1 MIFHNTKK
9 LERAMKEC
17 AIDLRVVHHKVLVK
31 TFPGNARV
39 VGHAI
44 DDLHWETVVGTIGG
58 HDTLMVICKDEPDA
72 EKVYTVLSEMI

>member
-1 MIFHNTKK
+1 MIFHNTNK

-44 DDLHWETVVGTIGG
+44 DDLHWENVVGTIGG
-58 HDTLMVICKDEPDA
+58 HDTLMVICKDECDA
-72 EKVYTVLSEMI
+72 NVVYEQLAGMI